1 MKFGLEKL
9 RRLPLSSVSGSE
21 KNRFSC
27 VWSDCELVVWLD
39 HSRCSKWRP
48 FAFTHACSSVCH
60 WFRRWCPEEYGPKCL
75 WVSASARQCRV
86 MPPHLSYVSTL
97 PDITQNR
104 NTALTSWSR
113 GSLTLGTVFLRASS
127 TKPLANMAACM
138 CKDKGRHF
146 EHLLWSSPTTGS
158 EPLETPQNQ
167 FFSEPLT
174 LLRGRQH
181 KFSVF
186 M

>member
-1 MKFGLEKL
+1 MW
-9 RRLPLSSVSGSE
+9 RVTQVSGQWVPKHRTGYWKGPTTICCKPVRRYHQLMAGSGT
-21 KNRFSC
+21 KM
-27 VWSDCELVVWLD
+27 L
-39 HSRCSKWRP
+39 SKRIDN
-48 FAFTHACSSVCH
+48 
-60 WFRRWCPEEYGPKCL
+60 L
-75 WVSASARQCRV
+75 
-86 MPPHLSYVSTL
+86 PPHLSYVSTL

>member
-1 MKFGLEKL
+1 MVYTMCPKIM
-9 RRLPLSSVSGSE
+9 RLAWSWI
-21 KNRFSC
+21 SC
-27 VWSDCELVVWLD
+27 TV
-39 HSRCSKWRP
+39 
-48 FAFTHACSSVCH
+48 
-60 WFRRWCPEEYGPKCL
+60 
-75 WVSASARQCRV
+75 ASLLQWNLARDILMTLAIKRIHNFL
-86 MPPHLSYVSTL
+86 PHLSYVSTV